1 MAGAPPGRGVR
12 GAVPTALF
20 LTRKGTTQ
28 LDTNQKPERG
38 IRPLKVLNSWR
49 LVPRVFF
56 ADWKQAVCWEKQYS
70 ILCLLAEWMFFILV
84 WSHFIDAIWARCNA
98 FPWYLL
104 ILQKLLCC
112 KWHHW
117 SVKSFD
123 DTATNMK
130 FRKIKQTYRTSII
143 ARVTKDHVLV
153 LDRGALSKFHDIL
166 PHQLSTTGDH
176 KFRPLR
182 IWAN

>member
-1 MAGAPPGRGVR
+1 
-12 GAVPTALF
+12 
-20 LTRKGTTQ
+20 
-28 LDTNQKPERG
+28 
-38 IRPLKVLNSWR
+38 
-49 LVPRVFF
+49 
-56 ADWKQAVCWEKQYS
+56 
-70 ILCLLAEWMFFILV
+70 
-84 WSHFIDAIWARCNA
+84 
-98 FPWYLL
+98 
-104 ILQKLLCC
+104 
-112 KWHHW
+112 
-117 SVKSFD
+117 
-123 DTATNMK
+123 MK